1 MTVGFRAAVFAPD
14 SLAESAS
21 AAWPP
26 TGSGQRGPGHGPTRR
41 QGVPREPVVA
51 VRVPAGRRHAL
62 PTHSRAA
69 VGRPAPEQEHPR
81 TRVLPRARPVV
92 RGLGVHRAGA
102 GPRRRRRAEH
112 LRPERWNLRDR
123 PGAAFHGE
131 IRDESG
137 NVVQQRTR
145 GFFGWVEATIVTLV
159 DSTQLR
165 VAVPVHAPGTVDV
178 VVQNPNGRSATL
190 PGGFTYS
197 AETSAPRTPRS
208 REPGVSNSPTRPR
221 TRPTTRLPLHLSS
234 GWRFVRG
241 EAPAAEV
248 ASVRR
253 FQRIAPGRRRLHPG
267 ER

>member
-1 MTVGFRAAVFAPD
+1 MDLATDQLVVRASHGNRWWRFAFLPGADMRYLLTHGLPSVVQRLNKSTLAPESFLALGQWSEGWAFTEPAQVLVAAVEPNTCGQNGGI
-14 SLAESAS
+14 SA
-21 AAWPP
+21 
-26 TGSGQRGPGHGPTRR
+26 T
-41 QGVPREPVVA
+41 
-51 VRVPAGRRHAL
+51 VR
-62 PTHSRAA
+62 
-69 VGRPAPEQEHPR
+69 
-81 TRVLPRARPVV
+81 
-92 RGLGVHRAGA
+92 
-102 GPRRRRRAEH
+102 
-112 LRPERWNLRDR
+112 
-123 PGAAFHGE
+123 GAAFHGE